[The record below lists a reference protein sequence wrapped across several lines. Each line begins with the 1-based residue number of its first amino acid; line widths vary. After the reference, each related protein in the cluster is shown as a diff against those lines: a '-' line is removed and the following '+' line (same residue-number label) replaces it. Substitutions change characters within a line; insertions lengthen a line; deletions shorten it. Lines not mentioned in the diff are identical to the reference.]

1 VARTQD
7 ITISLVGF
15 EKQKARPDLS
25 DLSGFWLRVNAA
37 DAAPFQWSFKTAPD
51 VFHEFQ
57 IEQRIGKEIRTST
70 LMAQIV
76 KIEESPNET
85 RILIRP
91 HSSYGALY

>member
-1 VARTQD
+1 MARTQD

-25 DLSGFWLRVNAA
+25 DPSGFWLRVNAA
-37 DAAPFQWSFKTAPD
+37 DAAPFQWSFKTTPD

-76 KIEESPNET
+76 KIEESQNET

-91 HSSYGALY
+91 HSSYGAPY